1 MCGII
6 GIASKRQSLSELR
19 DTVKKGADI
28 LEHRGPDNSSH
39 HILDNICMA
48 HTRLSILDT
57 SELGNQPFHTE
68 RHVLSYNGEIYNY
81 QELYRTF
88 LGDKTNLKSS
98 SDTEILFLL
107 LTRLGVRKVIKMLQG
122 MFAFSFYSSEEETL
136 YLCRDKLG
144 IKPLY
149 WTQKGD
155 ELLWAS
161 EVKALR
167 EMTTI
172 EVDHI
177 RVMYSAISAP
187 EMTNNNSLFKDVVQI
202 PPGCYLKYK
211 LGQKPE
217 IVKYYD
223 LTDDIDENYY
233 SELNSLNF
241 EQISDH
247 LSDLLTNSIQSML
260 MSDVPVGS
268 FVSGGLDS
276 SIITVIAKELNS
288 GLRLF
293 SSDTGGKYSE
303 VKYAKQ
309 IAKET
314 SSDISISEFNL
325 QNFIDDLAGITFH
338 YETPVITHP
347 NSLPFAKLAG
357 LARSEGVKPVLT
369 GEGSDELFFGYPH
382 PIFQKFKRKLL
393 IPNEILRKMYL
404 MMPRIGNQL
413 FPTDTRAML
422 HGIMETEMR
431 VFRDEVR
438 SAFDFLPTK
447 LIENQLTVMHF
458 LKYHLHGLLHRN
470 DRMGMTHS
478 IESRFPFL
486 DEKVVKFGINLP
498 HKWKVK
504 FSLNYHD
511 SYHPFIIDKYI
522 LRAKAAEVMPKKLAY
537 RAKRGFPTK
546 GITDTKVDMRYF
558 DGGYIE
564 EIARVDKK
572 GKDTLFKLDKQFF
585 GKLVLID
592 VFGRLFHFNQTP
604 EYVKGHLNKYLSSSN
619 NN

>member
-6 GIASKRQSLSELR
+6 GIASKNQSLAELS
-19 DTVKKGADI
+19 DTVKKGAAI

-39 HILDNICMA
+39 HIMDSICMA
-48 HTRLSILDT
+48 HARLSILDT
-57 SELGNQPFHTE
+57 SELGNQPFHTD
-68 RHVLSYNGEIYNY
+68 RFVLSYNGEIYNY
-81 QELYRTF
+81 QELYRNF
-88 LGDKTNLKSS
+88 LSNKTDLKST
-98 SDTEILFLL
+98 SDTEVLFLL
-107 LTRLGVRKVIKMLQG
+107 LTRLGVSKTIKMLHG
-122 MFAFSFYSSEEETL
+122 MFAFSFYSSEEKTL

-149 WTQKGD
+149 WTKKGD
-155 ELLWAS
+155 ELFWAS

-172 EVDHI
+172 EVDHV
-177 RVMYSAISAP
+177 RAMYSAISAP
-187 EMTNNNSLFKDVVQI
+187 EMTNHNSLFKDVVQV

-211 LGQKPE
+211 LGEKPE
-217 IVKYYD
+217 IIKYYD
-223 LTDDIDENYY
+223 LTDDVDEDYY
-233 SELNSLNF
+233 SELNRLNF
-241 EQISDH
+241 DQMRDH
-247 LSDLLTNSIQSML
+247 LTDLLSNSIQSML

-276 SIITVIAKELNS
+276 SIITVIAKEFNS

-293 SSDTGGKYSE
+293 SSDVGGKHSE
-303 VKYAKQ
+303 VQFAKQ
-309 IAKET
+309 IAKEI

-325 QNFIDDLAGITFH
+325 QNLIDDLAGITFH

-357 LARSEGVKPVLT
+357 LASSAGVKPVLT

-382 PIFQKFKRKLL
+382 TIFQNFKKKLL
-393 IPNEILRKMYL
+393 IPNEMLRKMYFML
-404 MMPRIGNQL
+404 PRIGKQL

-422 HGIMETEMR
+422 HGIMETD
-431 VFRDEVR
+431 VKISRDNAR
-438 SAFDFLPTK
+438 RAFDFLPTK
-447 LIENQLTVMHF
+447 LVDNQVTVMHF
-458 LKYHLHGLLHRN
+458 LRYHLHGLLHRN
-470 DRMGMTHS
+470 DRMGMKHS

-504 FSLNYHD
+504 YSLNYHD
-511 SYHPFIIDKYI
+511 SYHPFIVDKYI
-522 LRAKAAEVMPKKLAY
+522 LRAKAAEVMSKKLAY

-546 GITDTKVDMRYF
+546 GITDTTIDRRFF

-564 EIARVDKK
+564 EIARIDRN
-572 GKDTLFKLDKQFF
+572 GKDQLFKLNKQFF

-592 VFGRLFHFNQTP
+592 IFGRLFHFNQSP